1 MTLTCKETENKN
13 SRRENEPKMPKKS
26 VPISREEVAA
36 LDAEI
41 VQVFA
46 ELDKVNKELF
56 DN

>member
-26 VPISREEVAA
+26 VPISREELAA

-56 DN
+56 DK